1 MSSNRNNQNKRK
13 VKRVLALIF
22 SGIYVI
28 AVLPVIG
35 ILVSLYLDSLIGWPE
50 IIPYPFN
57 LIIAIIILV
66 IGFFF
71 AIWSNIEIFRT
82 GKGSPVPLKG
92 THTSELVIKGPYKYS
107 RNPMVFGYI
116 LFWIGLGFIFN
127 SLFLTIGFSAFITIF
142 LIVIVKLWEEK
153 NMTKRFGKS
162 YLDYKERVSFLIPFP
177 SKKNLQSEIRNG

>member
-1 MSSNRNNQNKRK
+1 MSRNINNQSKSE
-13 VKRVLALIF
+13 VKRILALIF
-22 SGIYVI
+22 SGIYVL

-35 ILVSLYLDSLIGWPE
+35 ILVSLYLDSLFGWPE
-50 IIPYPFN
+50 IIQYPFN

-92 THTSELVIKGPYKYS
+92 THTTELVIKGPYKYS

-127 SLFLTIGFSAFITIF
+127 SLFLTIGFAGFITIV
-142 LIVIVKLWEEK
+142 LILLVKLWEEK
-153 NMTKRFGKS
+153 NMMKRFGKS
-162 YLDYKERVSFLIPFP
+162 YFEFKGRVSFLIPLP
-177 SKKNLQSEIRNG
+177 SKKKYQSSKRNG